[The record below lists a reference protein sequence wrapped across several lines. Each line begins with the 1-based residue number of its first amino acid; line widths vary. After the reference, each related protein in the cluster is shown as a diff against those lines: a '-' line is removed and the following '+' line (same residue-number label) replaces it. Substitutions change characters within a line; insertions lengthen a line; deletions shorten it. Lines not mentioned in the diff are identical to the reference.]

1 VAAYALWVRDF
12 IQAAVILVPGV
23 VRLGP
28 LRLPVYGLFAAVGLI
43 AALWL
48 SLKTARVVGLASES
62 VWDAG
67 LFAVVAA
74 FVVSRL
80 LLIAGDFRGFLR
92 VPLAML
98 ALPSFTYVGMALT
111 GLVVVGYLRRKRL
124 PLLRVLDGWA
134 PCAAALAAMLSL
146 GRFFEGTDLG
156 MPTTL
161 PWGTLVRGSEG
172 MIHLQPVAI
181 YGAVAS
187 GLLLVV
193 LVRLLERRQRAGM
206 VAAVGLVAGGA
217 VGFLLDMMTQPVE
230 MRAGA
235 WLDPSQ
241 WLAVGA
247 MLVGGLMITFA
258 KEIA

>member
-1 VAAYALWVRDF
+1 MAAYALWVRDF

-161 PWGTLVRGSEG
+161 PWGTLVRGSAG
-172 MIHLQPVAI
+172 MMHLQPVAI

-193 LVRLLERRQRAGM
+193 LVRLLERRMRAGM

-247 MLVGGLMITFA
+247 MLVGGLMITFT

>member
-1 VAAYALWVRDF
+1 
-12 IQAAVILVPGV
+12 
-23 VRLGP
+23 